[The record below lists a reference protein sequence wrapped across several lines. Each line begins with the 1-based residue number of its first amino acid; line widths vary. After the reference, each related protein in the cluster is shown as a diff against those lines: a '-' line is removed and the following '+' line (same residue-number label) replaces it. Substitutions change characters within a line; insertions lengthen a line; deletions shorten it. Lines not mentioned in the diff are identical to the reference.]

1 MKIHTLSLRWSQA
14 YLIET
19 DSGLYLIDAGVR
31 GYEKR
36 VLEFMRKLDRSD
48 LRLIF
53 ITHAHLDHYGSA
65 AALRNLTGAPIAIH
79 HSDGDTMTHAGTPLG
94 NPRGWG
100 KLLEKMMP
108 LIQPVLQ
115 PPPTRADV
123 LFSDGDSLET
133 FGLQARV
140 LHTPGHTPGSSCL
153 ILEDRFVF
161 AGDLLSTSGRPHVQR
176 FLACDWV
183 QMSKSLKQIIEHG
196 PELTFPG
203 HGPRPI
209 HRDELRGMVDD
220 GK

>member
-14 YLIET
+14 YLMET
-19 DSGLYLIDAGVR
+19 ESGLYLIDAGVR
-31 GYEKR
+31 GYEKQ
-36 VLEFMRKLDRSD
+36 VLEAMRGLGRSD

-79 HSDGDTMTHAGTPLG
+79 HADGDTMTHAGTPLG

-108 LIQPVLQ
+108 LLQPFLQ
-115 PPPTRADV
+115 PPLTRADV
-123 LFSDGDSLET
+123 LLRDGDNLET
-133 FGLQARV
+133 FGLQARI

-153 ILEDRFVF
+153 IVEDKFAF
-161 AGDLLSTSGRPHVQR
+161 AGDMLSTHGQPHAQRYIAFDWELTSG
-176 FLACDWV
+176 
-183 QMSKSLKQIIEHG
+183 SLKRLIELG
-196 PELTFPG
+196 PELTYPG

-209 HRDELRGMVDD
+209 FRNEMQDLVGF
-220 GK
+220 